1 MPEVLR
7 WPFRIILYVML
18 YIVWLFVSLL
28 VLAFLPSLTLFEA
41 FNLLPVGWITIAAV
55 FFADVYF
62 TQLKRKRSGPK
73 NSVASRT

>member
-28 VLAFLPSLTLFEA
+28 ILAVLPDITFLEA

-55 FFADVYF
+55 FFADLYF
-62 TQLKRKRSGPK
+62 TQLKGKK
-73 NSVASRT
+73 NGEKASRPSQA